1 MPKFAVNKAFYF
13 AVTAAVIFLNASVI
27 ASAVVEDG
35 FGASR
40 KIEGRYFTV
49 YYAPQLDPL
58 SLSGQLDIGA
68 GEKVL
73 AGGDPSSGQGSGLAE
88 ALDTLFTRV
97 CGILDM
103 QLYSY
108 QGSIKVCANQSQL
121 AGIYRRLFD
130 RDPGEV
136 KSFYVYEL
144 NTIYTS
150 AENFRRGIIGHEIG
164 HAIMSHYFVVQP
176 PVKIQEVLAG
186 YVEYQLRKPTRN

>member
-1 MPKFAVNKAFYF
+1 MPKLPVNKVFYF
-13 AVTAAVIFLNASVI
+13 AVAAAVIFLNTSVI
-27 ASAVVEDG
+27 AVAAVDDG

-40 KIEGRYFTV
+40 KAEGRYITV
-49 YYAPQLDPL
+49 YYSPQLDPL
-58 SLSGQLDIGA
+58 SLAGQLDIGA

-73 AGGDPSSGQGSGLAE
+73 AGGNPSSGQGFGLAE

-108 QGSIKVCANQSQL
+108 QGSIKICANQSQL

-130 RDPGEV
+130 RDLGEV

-150 AENFRRGIIGHEIG
+150 AESFRRGIIGHEIG

-186 YVEYQLRKPTRN
+186 YVEYQLRKSPGK